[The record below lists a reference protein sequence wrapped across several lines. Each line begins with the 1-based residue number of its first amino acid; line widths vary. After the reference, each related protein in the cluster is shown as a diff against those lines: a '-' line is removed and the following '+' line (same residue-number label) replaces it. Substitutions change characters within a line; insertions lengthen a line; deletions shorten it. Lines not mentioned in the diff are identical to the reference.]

1 MKIVLAAILLA
12 ASFGASATNN
22 NPPNECGNHGNNCQP
37 SGGSNEANSHAN
49 GGNGYGGSGTGVGV
63 GVGLGIGQG
72 GAGGEGGEGG
82 RGGAGGTAI
91 SGGGAGGSVLGSG
104 NSSNLNSA
112 KGGDA
117 SQGQL
122 QGQQQSNVGVNSQG
136 QSSTNVSGSKSIAQM
151 ASENTVNASSQNAN
165 QSSSAGNTTVVGGD
179 STLVERNAPP
189 VFLGAVMPTNCGG
202 SVQAG
207 GSTTSGAGAFGFS
220 YVGRECEKRM
230 VADRFQQYGQVDVA
244 CRIMKTSKAFKAA
257 VKDDPSLASIDCA
270 MKPAPMPVVSPVVPV
285 DFHAHKVPRG

>member
-12 ASFGASATNN
+12 ASFGVSATNN
-22 NPPNECGNHGNNCQP
+22 NGGCQGNCP
-37 SGGSNEANSHAN
+37 STGGGDTSNEANSHAN

-117 SQGQL
+117 I

-151 ASENTVNASSQNAN
+151 ASENTNKVNASSAN
-165 QSSSAGNTTVVGGD
+165 DNRSSAAGNTTVTNVGGD

-189 VFLGAVMPTNCGG
+189 VFLGNLSATMSCSGG
-202 SVQAG
+202 FNAG
-207 GSTTSGAGAFGFS
+207 ASDRNGSGAFGFTWIS
-220 YVGRECEKRM
+220 GDCRSVVIGREFVGIGM
-230 VADRFQQYGQVDVA
+230 PDVA
-244 CRIMKTSKAFKAA
+244 CRVWKTTKGYKRA
-257 VKDDPSLASIDCA
+257 VKADPSLADVDCTV
-270 MKPAPMPVVSPVVPV
+270 KPAQAPAPVLVAPEL
-285 DFHAHKVPRG
+285 AKRLPRG